1 MYTCLVGGIW
11 VGLLDIEPF
20 SLFGLIGILSYT
32 KIFKWAPKADHG
44 MKAAHRN
51 IGLELYPYSPYITP
65 IYPNITITH
74 HSTL

>member
-32 KIFKWAPKADHG
+32 NIFKRAPKADQG

-51 IGLELYPYSPYITP
+51 MCGEQVLSYIP
-65 IYPNITITH
+65 LVP
-74 HSTL
+74 L